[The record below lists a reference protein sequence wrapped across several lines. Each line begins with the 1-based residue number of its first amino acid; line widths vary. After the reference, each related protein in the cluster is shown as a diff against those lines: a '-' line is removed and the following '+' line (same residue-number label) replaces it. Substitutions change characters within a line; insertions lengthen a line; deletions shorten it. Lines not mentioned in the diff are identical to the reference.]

1 MNLDSVTVGHVITVD
16 FGPDR
21 RSSVCKALD
30 WLQDKEVGCGV
41 RCYGFSAAYDR
52 FEREKDSLFIID
64 THEPTGSYISIAF
77 GWLCLLFTVALFA
90 AIGIYIA
97 GRA

>member
-21 RSSVCKALD
+21 RSSVCKAWD

-41 RCYGFSAAYDR
+41 RCYGFSAAYDPS
-52 FEREKDSLFIID
+52 EREKNSRFIID
-64 THEPTGSYISIAF
+64 THEPTSGYRSIVF
-77 GWLCLLFTVALFA
+77 GWLCLLLTVALFS
-90 AIGIYIA
+90 AIGIYVA
-97 GRA
+97 DRA